1 MKKNEKKEDFLGA
14 LQAFVKERDIPMEDI
29 IKSLERAL
37 SLAYKKEYNVDQAE
51 ICVDIERTPAR
62 FYLRKKVVE
71 TVKIPT
77 VEISLE
83 KARQI
88 DKRVGLEDFVKV
100 EMVDTQNFGRVAAQ
114 NARQIIIQEIHAAE
128 DEKLFRKFASRENEA
143 LWAVLTHKNPETG
156 DMTLRVGGE
165 GNEGTNVWL
174 AKNDQMPGDFDVLEI
189 GQQVLVCIKEIRTKA
204 RRSHLSVSRRLPNL
218 VHYLF
223 EVEVP
228 EIKDGLV
235 EIRAIAREPGDRTK
249 LAVFATEENIDP
261 VGACVGAR
269 SSRVGA
275 VVNALRG
282 EKMDIVAWSEDIC
295 TFVASALA
303 PADVISVTQTPGTKD
318 CRVIVPDDQLSL
330 AIGKAGQNARLAA
343 NLTKC
348 KIDIKPASMADVE
361 EEPAEETAEQI
372 EEAPIE
378 E

>member
-29 IKSLERAL
+29 LKSLERAL
-37 SLAYKKEYNVDQAE
+37 SLAYKKEYNVDAAE
-51 ICVDIERTPAR
+51 ICVDIEKSPAR

-71 TVKIPT
+71 AVKVPS

-88 DKRVGLEDFVKV
+88 DKRVGLGDFVKV
-100 EMVDTQNFGRVAAQ
+100 EMVDTHNFGRVAAQ

-128 DEKLFRKFASRENEA
+128 GEKLFRKYASKENEA
-143 LWAVLTHKNPETG
+143 VWAVLTHKNPETG
-156 DMTLRVGGE
+156 DMTLRLGGE
-165 GNEGTNVWL
+165 GNDGTNVWL
-174 AKNDQMPGDFDVLEI
+174 SKNDQLPGDFEEFEI
-189 GQQVLVCIKEIRTKA
+189 GQEVMVCVKEIRRNT
-204 RRSHLSVSRRLPNL
+204 RRAQICVSRTHPNL
-218 VHYLF
+218 VLYLF
-223 EVEVP
+223 EIEVP
-228 EIKDGLV
+228 EIKEGLV
-235 EIRAIAREPGDRTK
+235 EIRAIAREAGDRTK
-249 LAVFATEENIDP
+249 LAVYATEENIDP
-261 VGACVGAR
+261 VGACVGSR

-282 EKMDIVAWSEDIC
+282 EKMDIVAWSEDVC

-303 PADVISVTQTPGTKD
+303 PADVISVTQIPGTKE

-348 KIDIKPASMADVE
+348 KIDIKPASQAKAVEAPEEPAQEAVE
-361 EEPAEETAEQI
+361 EE
-372 EEAPIE
+372 
-378 E
+378 

>member
-51 ICVDIERTPAR
+51 ICVDIEKSPAR

-71 TVKIPT
+71 TVKTPT

-88 DKRVGLEDFVKV
+88 DKRVGLEDYVMV

-128 DEKLFRKFASRENEA
+128 DEKLFRKYATKENEA

-174 AKNDQMPGDFDVLEI
+174 AKNDQMPGDFEILEI
-189 GQQVLVCIKEIRTKA
+189 GQQVLVCIKEIRTKS
-204 RRSHLSVSRRLPNL
+204 RRSHVSVSRRLPNL
-218 VHYLF
+218 VQYLF

-235 EIRAIAREPGDRTK
+235 EIKAIAREPGDRTK
-249 LAVFATEENIDP
+249 LAVYATEENIDP
-261 VGACVGAR
+261 VGACVGSR
-269 SSRVGA
+269 SSRASA

-282 EKMDIVAWSEDIC
+282 EKMDIVAWSEDVC

-303 PADVISVTQTPGTKD
+303 PADVISVTQIPGTKE

-330 AIGKAGQNARLAA
+330 AIGKSGQNACLAA
-343 NLTKC
+343 KLTKC
-348 KIDIKPASMADVE
+348 KIDIKAESQADAVAESAEKPEEAKVE
-361 EEPAEETAEQI
+361 E
-372 EEAPIE
+372 
-378 E
+378 

>member
-71 TVKIPT
+71 TVKTPT

-88 DKRVGLEDFVKV
+88 DKRVGLDDYVKV

-128 DEKLFRKFASRENEA
+128 DEKLFRKYASKENEV
-143 LWAVLTHKNPETG
+143 LWAVLTHKNPESG
-156 DMTLRVGGE
+156 DMTLRIGGE
-165 GNEGTNVWL
+165 GSEGTNVWL
-174 AKNDQMPGDFDVLEI
+174 AKNDQMPDDFEVLEI

-204 RRSHLSVSRRLPNL
+204 RRSHVSVSRRLPNL
-218 VHYLF
+218 VQHLF

-235 EIRAIAREPGDRTK
+235 EIRAIAREAGDRTK

-303 PADVISVTQTPGTKD
+303 PADVVSVTLTPGTRD

-330 AIGKAGQNARLAA
+330 AIGKSGQNARLAA

-348 KIDIKPASMADVE
+348 KIDIKPESQANGAEEATAETEEAQVE
-361 EEPAEETAEQI
+361 E
-372 EEAPIE
+372 
-378 E
+378 

>member
-37 SLAYKKEYNVDQAE
+37 SLAYKKEFNVDQAE
-51 ICVDIERTPAR
+51 ICVDIERSPAR

-77 VEISLE
+77 VEITLE

-174 AKNDQMPGDFDVLEI
+174 AKNDQMPGDFDILEI

-249 LAVFATEENIDP
+249 LAVYATEENIDP

-282 EKMDIVAWSEDIC
+282 EKMDIVAWSEDVC

-361 EEPAEETAEQI
+361 EEPAAEETEEQT
-372 EEAPIE
+372 EE
-378 E
+378 

>member
-51 ICVDIERTPAR
+51 ICVDIEKSPAR

-71 TVKIPT
+71 TVKTPT

-88 DKRVGLEDFVKV
+88 DKRVGLEDYVMV

-128 DEKLFRKFASRENEA
+128 DEKLFRKYATKENEA

-174 AKNDQMPGDFDVLEI
+174 AKNDQMPGDFEILEI
-189 GQQVLVCIKEIRTKA
+189 GQQVLVCIKEIRTKS
-204 RRSHLSVSRRLPNL
+204 RRSHVSVSRRLPNL
-218 VHYLF
+218 VQYLF

-235 EIRAIAREPGDRTK
+235 EIKAIAREPGDRTK
-249 LAVFATEENIDP
+249 LAVYATEENIDP
-261 VGACVGAR
+261 VGACVGSR
-269 SSRVGA
+269 SSRVSA

-282 EKMDIVAWSEDIC
+282 EKMDIVAWSEDVC

-303 PADVISVTQTPGTKD
+303 PADVLSVTQIPGTKE
-318 CRVIVPDDQLSL
+318 CRVVVPDDQLSL
-330 AIGKAGQNARLAA
+330 AIGKSGQNACLAA
-343 NLTKC
+343 KLTKC
-348 KIDIKPASMADVE
+348 KIDIKAKSQAELGAEPTEKPEEAQVE
-361 EEPAEETAEQI
+361 E
-372 EEAPIE
+372 
-378 E
+378 

>member
-1 MKKNEKKEDFLGA
+1 MKKNDKKEDFLGA
-14 LQAFVKERDIPMEDI
+14 LQAFVKERDIPLEDM

-37 SLAYKKEYNVDQAE
+37 SLAYKKEYNVDAAE
-51 ICVDIERTPAR
+51 ICVDIERSPAR
-62 FYLRKKVVE
+62 FYLRKKVVDV
-71 TVKIPT
+71 VKSPT

-88 DKRVGLEDFVKV
+88 DRRVGLGDFVKV

-128 DEKLFRKFASRENEA
+128 DEKLFKKYASKENEV

-156 DMTLRVGGE
+156 DMTLRIGGE
-165 GNEGTNVWL
+165 GKEGTNVWL
-174 AKNDQMPGDFDVLEI
+174 SKNDQMPGDYEELEI
-189 GQQVLVCIKEIRTKA
+189 GKEVMVCIKEIRSKS
-204 RRSHLSVSRRLPNL
+204 RRSHVSVSRKLPNL
-218 VHYLF
+218 VQHLF
-223 EVEVP
+223 EIEVP

-235 EIRAIAREPGDRTK
+235 EIRAIAREAGDRTK
-249 LAVFATEENIDP
+249 LAVYATEENIDP
-261 VGACVGAR
+261 VGACVGSR
-269 SSRVGA
+269 SSRVAA

-303 PADVISVTQTPGTKD
+303 PADVISVTQTPGTNE

-330 AIGKAGQNARLAA
+330 AIGKLGQNARLAA

-348 KIDIKPASMADVE
+348 KIDIKPASKADEVE
-361 EEPAEETAEQI
+361 EETEEVAE
-372 EEAPIE
+372 
-378 E
+378 